1 MSSSRR
7 ARSNAGS
14 ISPSRPGGLQAGQLP
29 WWLPAAL
36 YVTATVVLFAEFIF
50 SDAMLYGADT
60 IQAGGYM
67 ARAYL
72 AERLAAGDF
81 PLWGTRQYG
90 GIPFFESLSGGD
102 AIYPTSL
109 LYLVTEP
116 YRAVGWKLVLHVL
129 AGGFFMHGWVRSL
142 GLDRRAAAVAGLAWL
157 LAPAIVTLVL
167 PGNDG
172 KLMVASLAPL
182 VFWGAESVMR
192 RPSARSG
199 AGLAGAVALTCL
211 TTQFQTS
218 YFLFGS
224 VGAYAIFR
232 TVQKWRKGATGARRF
247 YPAMVF
253 LGSALLGGGLAAF
266 QLLPAASYV
275 GEASRRTA
283 TTVDASPEAARA
295 YSSSWSLHPEEA
307 VALVVPEFVGNSA
320 ADAAWGDGT
329 YWGRNSVKL
338 NHEYVGVTVLTLA
351 LFGLV
356 GAWARAGKGPRNRRK
371 GPRHGQGGSGAGARA
386 EQGTGRRK
394 GGPSLAVSPLGTSPG
409 LRWFMAGMAL
419 IWLLFALGAHT
430 PVWRLFYEVVPGI
443 SLFRAPSLAAFLVS
457 FGATTLLAVGVD
469 DLVRAKPSP
478 GAFLT
483 STTGRALLGM
493 VALLLLGLILQS
505 SGALERFWTTVV
517 NPEAGADATASA
529 ALARLEPFTTRG
541 FGIALVLAGL
551 VAATLWAVLEGK
563 VSATVAVVVA
573 AGLISLD
580 LGRVDRAFIRNFDFH
595 AWAAPDANT
604 RFLADEK
611 ERVPPFRVADLRGSI
626 QNVEYAMHGQDLVGG
641 HHPNDL
647 ARYRQLLGL
656 AGSEMAGANTN
667 HPNVLRMLNVKYFV
681 WPLER
686 AGRPPYEG
694 AQALSTAR
702 GGAEAVYAYPG
713 LEKAWV
719 VGSATVLEDDEAVL
733 ARILSGDFDPARELV
748 VSRPAPEF
756 VGALGDVSDEA
767 ATEAAGVVAWEAADA
782 DYRRLRVT
790 LDRPGALIVSENWF
804 PGWVAEVDG
813 APAEVHRVN
822 VTLQAIALPSAGEHV
837 IELRYTAPTVARA
850 LRISAVSAL
859 AVGLMLAAPL
869 LARARRRRPKTKTPK
884 ASEAGDST

>member
-7 ARSNAGS
+7 ARPRARPPGT
-14 ISPSRPGGLQAGQLP
+14 SRGGFQAGQLP
-29 WWLPAAL
+29 WWLPASL
-36 YVTATVVLFAEFIF
+36 YVGATVVLFAEFIF
-50 SDAMLYGADT
+50 SDAMLYGGDT

-109 LYLVTEP
+109 LYLVSEP

-142 GLDRRAAAVAGLAWL
+142 GLDRRAATVAGLAWL

-192 RPSARSG
+192 RPSARTG

-224 VGAYAIFR
+224 VGAYAVFR
-232 TVQKWRKGATGARRF
+232 TVQKWRRGATGARRF
-247 YPAMVF
+247 YPATIF

-275 GEASRRTA
+275 GDASRRTA

-320 ADAAWGDGT
+320 ADAAWGEGT
-329 YWGRNSVKL
+329 YWGRNAVKL

-351 LFGLV
+351 LFGLA
-356 GAWARAGKGPRNRRK
+356 GAWARTGKGPRK
-371 GPRHGQGGSGAGARA
+371 GRPRGSRNKQGASGAGAGA
-386 EQGTGRRK
+386 ERGGRHGK
-394 GGPSLAVSPLGTSPG
+394 SGSSSGASAG
-409 LRWFMAGMAL
+409 LRWFMAAMAL

-478 GAFLT
+478 GAFLAGAR
-483 STTGRALLGM
+483 GRALLAV

-517 NPEAGADATASA
+517 HPGAGADAQASA
-529 ALARLEPFTTRG
+529 ALARLEPFATRG

-551 VAATLWAVLEGK
+551 VATTLWAVMEGK
-563 VSATVAVVVA
+563 ASATVAVVVA

-580 LGRVDRAFIRNFDFH
+580 LGRVDRAFVRNFDFH

-604 RFLADEK
+604 RFLADQK
-611 ERVPPFRVADLRGSI
+611 ERAPPFRVADLRGSI

-656 AGSEMAGANTN
+656 AGSEVAGDNSN
-667 HPNVLRMLNVKYFV
+667 HPNVLRMLNVKYVV
-681 WPLER
+681 WPLGR
-686 AGRPPYEG
+686 AGRPPWEG
-694 AQALSTAR
+694 AQALSTTA
-702 GGAEAVYAYPG
+702 GGGDAVYAYPG

-719 VGSATVLEDDEAVL
+719 VGSATVVDDDEAAL
-733 ARILSGDFDPARELV
+733 ARVLSHDFDPAREAV

-756 VGALGDVSDEA
+756 FDALVPPSAEEA
-767 ATEAAGVVAWEAADA
+767 AEAVGSVVWQEAEA
-782 DYRRLRVT
+782 DYRRMRVT
-790 LDRPGALIVSENWF
+790 LERPGALIVSENWF

-822 VTLQAIALPSAGEHV
+822 VTLQAIALPTAGEHV
-837 IELRYTAPTVARA
+837 VELRYTAPTVARA
-850 LRISAVSAL
+850 LRVSAASAL
-859 AVGLMLAAPL
+859 AVGLMLATPL
-869 LARARRRRPKTKTPK
+869 LARTVRRRPKP
-884 ASEAGDST
+884 AESSQAGDST

>member
-1 MSSSRR
+1 MSNSRR
-7 ARSNAGS
+7 ARSKAG
-14 ISPSRPGGLQAGQLP
+14 PANPARTGGIQAGQLP

-50 SDAMLYGADT
+50 SDAMLYGGDT

-109 LYLVTEP
+109 LYLVSEP

-142 GLDRRAAAVAGLAWL
+142 GLDRRAAATAGLAWL

-224 VGAYAIFR
+224 VGAYAVFR

-247 YPAMVF
+247 YPATIF

-275 GEASRRTA
+275 GDASRRTA

-320 ADAAWGDGT
+320 ADAAWGEGT
-329 YWGRNSVKL
+329 YWGRNAVKL

-351 LFGLV
+351 LFGLA
-356 GAWARAGKGPRNRRK
+356 GAWARTGKGSRK
-371 GPRHGQGGSGAGARA
+371 GRSRGSRNKQGASGAGAGA
-386 EQGTGRRK
+386 ERGGRHGK
-394 GGPSLAVSPLGTSPG
+394 GGSSSGASSG
-409 LRWFMAGMAL
+409 LRWFMAAMAL

-430 PVWRLFYEVVPGI
+430 PVWRLFYEFVPGI

-478 GAFLT
+478 GAFLAGAR
-483 STTGRALLGM
+483 GRALLAV

-517 NPEAGADATASA
+517 HPGAGANAQASA
-529 ALARLEPFTTRG
+529 ALARLEPFATRG

-551 VAATLWAVLEGK
+551 VATTLWAVMEGK
-563 VSATVAVVVA
+563 ASATVAVVVA
-573 AGLISLD
+573 AGLIALD
-580 LGRVDRAFIRNFDFH
+580 LGRIDRAFVRNFDFH

-604 RFLADEK
+604 RFLADQK
-611 ERVPPFRVADLRGSI
+611 ERAPPFRVADLRGSI

-656 AGSEMAGANTN
+656 AGSEVAGDNTN
-667 HPNVLRMLNVKYFV
+667 HPNVLRMLNVKYVV
-681 WPLER
+681 WPLGR
-686 AGRPPYEG
+686 AGRPPWEG
-694 AQALSTAR
+694 AQALSTTA
-702 GGAEAVYAYPG
+702 GGGEAVYAYPG

-719 VGSATVLEDDEAVL
+719 VGSATVVDDDEAALDRVL
-733 ARILSGDFDPARELV
+733 SRDFDPAREAV

-756 VGALGDVSDEA
+756 FEALVPPSAEEA
-767 ATEAAGVVAWEAADA
+767 AEAVGSVVWQEAEA
-782 DYRRLRVT
+782 DYRRMRVT
-790 LDRPGALIVSENWF
+790 LERPGALIVSENWF

-822 VTLQAIALPSAGEHV
+822 VTLQAIALPTAGEHV
-837 IELRYTAPTVARA
+837 VELRYTAPTVARA
-850 LRISAVSAL
+850 LRVSVASAL
-859 AVGLMLAAPL
+859 AVGLMLATPL
-869 LARARRRRPKTKTPK
+869 LARTVRRRPKP
-884 ASEAGDST
+884 SESSQVRDST

>member
-1 MSSSRR
+1 MSNSRR
-7 ARSNAGS
+7 ARSKAG
-14 ISPSRPGGLQAGQLP
+14 PANPALTGGFQAGQLP
-29 WWLPAAL
+29 WWLPAVL
-36 YVTATVVLFAEFIF
+36 YVGATVVLFAEFIF
-50 SDAMLYGADT
+50 SDAMLYGGDT

-109 LYLVTEP
+109 LYLVSEP

-142 GLDRRAAAVAGLAWL
+142 GLDRRAATVAGLAWL

-224 VGAYAIFR
+224 VGAYAVFR

-247 YPAMVF
+247 YPATIF

-275 GEASRRTA
+275 GDASRRTA

-320 ADAAWGDGT
+320 ADAAWAEST
-329 YWGRNSVKL
+329 YWGRNAVKL

-351 LFGLV
+351 LFGLA
-356 GAWARAGKGPRNRRK
+356 GAWARTGKGSRKGRPRGSRNR
-371 GPRHGQGGSGAGARA
+371 QGASGAGAGA
-386 EQGTGRRK
+386 ERGGRHGM
-394 GGPSLAVSPLGTSPG
+394 GGSSSGASAG

-419 IWLLFALGAHT
+419 VWLFFALGAHT
-430 PVWRLFYEVVPGI
+430 PVWRLFYEFVPGI

-483 STTGRALLGM
+483 SVRGRVLLGA

-505 SGALERFWTTVV
+505 TGALERFWTTVV
-517 NPEAGADATASA
+517 HPGAGADAQASA
-529 ALARLEPFTTRG
+529 ALARLEPFATRG

-551 VAATLWAVLEGK
+551 VATILWAVMEGK

-573 AGLISLD
+573 AGLIALD
-580 LGRVDRAFIRNFDFH
+580 LGRIDRAFIRNFDFH

-604 RFLADEK
+604 RFLADQK
-611 ERVPPFRVADLRGSI
+611 ERAPPFRVADLRGSI

-656 AGSEMAGANTN
+656 AGSEVSGANTN
-667 HPNVLRMLNVKYFV
+667 HPNVLRMLNVKYVV
-681 WPLER
+681 WPLGR
-686 AGRPPYEG
+686 AGRPPWEG
-694 AQALSTAR
+694 AQALSTTA
-702 GGAEAVYAYPG
+702 GGGEAVYAYPG

-719 VGSATVLEDDEAVL
+719 VGSATVVDDDEAAL
-733 ARILSGDFDPARELV
+733 ARVLSRDFDPAREAV
-748 VSRPAPEF
+748 ASRPAPEF
-756 VGALGDVSDEA
+756 FGALA
-767 ATEAAGVVAWEAADA
+767 APSGEEVAEAAGAVVWETAEA
-782 DYRRLRVT
+782 DYRRIRVT
-790 LDRPGALIVSENWF
+790 NHSPGLLIVSENWF

-822 VTLQAIALPSAGEHV
+822 VTLQAIALPTAGEHV
-837 IELRYTAPTVARA
+837 VELRYTAPTVARA
-850 LRISAVSAL
+850 LRVSVASAL
-859 AVGLMLAAPL
+859 AVGLMLATPL
-869 LARARRRRPKTKTPK
+869 LARFLGRRPKTLKVPQT
-884 ASEAGDST
+884 GDSK

>member
-1 MSSSRR
+1 MSNSRR
-7 ARSNAGS
+7 ARSKAG
-14 ISPSRPGGLQAGQLP
+14 PANPARTGGIQAGELP

-36 YVTATVVLFAEFIF
+36 YVGATVVLFAEFIF
-50 SDAMLYGADT
+50 SDAMLYGGDT

-109 LYLVTEP
+109 LYLVSEP

-142 GLDRRAAAVAGLAWL
+142 GLDRRAAATAGLAWL

-224 VGAYAIFR
+224 VGAYAVFR
-232 TVQKWRKGATGARRF
+232 TVQKWRRGATGARRF
-247 YPAMVF
+247 YPAAVF

-275 GEASRRTA
+275 GEASRRVA
-283 TTVDASPEAARA
+283 TTVDASPEEARA

-320 ADAAWGDGT
+320 ADAAWAEGT
-329 YWGRNSVKL
+329 YWGRNAVKL

-351 LFGLV
+351 LFGLA
-356 GAWARAGKGPRNRRK
+356 GAWVRTGKGSRKGRKGPRNR
-371 GPRHGQGGSGAGARA
+371 QGASGKGARA
-386 EQGTGRRK
+386 EQGERPGR
-394 GGPSLAVSPLGTSPG
+394 GGASSG
-409 LRWFMAGMAL
+409 LRWFMAAMAL

-430 PVWRLFYEVVPGI
+430 PVWRLFYEFVPGI

-478 GAFLT
+478 GAFLAGAR
-483 STTGRALLGM
+483 GRALLAV

-517 NPEAGADATASA
+517 HPGAGADAQASA
-529 ALARLEPFTTRG
+529 ALARLEPFATRG

-551 VAATLWAVLEGK
+551 VATTLWAVMEGK
-563 VSATVAVVVA
+563 ASATVAVVVA
-573 AGLISLD
+573 AGLIALD
-580 LGRVDRAFIRNFDFH
+580 LGRIDRAFVRNFDFH

-604 RFLADEK
+604 RFLADQK
-611 ERVPPFRVADLRGSI
+611 ERAPPFRVADLRGSI

-656 AGSEMAGANTN
+656 AGSEVSGANTN
-667 HPNVLRMLNVKYFV
+667 HPNVLRMLNVKYVV
-681 WPLER
+681 WPLGR
-686 AGRPPYEG
+686 AGRPPWEG
-694 AQALSTAR
+694 AQALSTTA
-702 GGAEAVYAYPG
+702 GGGEAVYAYPG

-719 VGSATVLEDDEAVL
+719 VRSATVVDDDEAAL
-733 ARILSGDFDPARELV
+733 ARVLSRDFDPAKEAV

-756 VGALGDVSDEA
+756 FEALVPPSAEEA
-767 ATEAAGVVAWEAADA
+767 AEAVGSVVWQEAEA
-782 DYRRLRVT
+782 DYRRMRVT
-790 LDRPGALIVSENWF
+790 LERPGALIVSENWF

-813 APAEVHRVN
+813 GPAEVHRVN
-822 VTLQAIALPSAGEHV
+822 VTLQAIALPTAGEHLV
-837 IELRYTAPTVARA
+837 ELRYTAPTVTRA
-850 LRISAVSAL
+850 LRVSVASAL
-859 AVGLMLAAPL
+859 AVGLMLATPL
-869 LARARRRRPKTKTPK
+869 LARVLGRRPKTLK
-884 ASEAGDST
+884 APQTGDST

>member
-1 MSSSRR
+1 MNGSRR
-7 ARSNAGS
+7 NRSKAGS
-14 ISPSRPGGLQAGQLP
+14 TSPARPGGIQAGQLP

-109 LYLVTEP
+109 LYLVSEP

-142 GLDRRAAAVAGLAWL
+142 GLDRRAAVVAGLAWL

-253 LGSALLGGGLAAF
+253 LGSAFLGGGLAAF

-307 VALVVPEFVGNSA
+307 VALVVPEFVGNSG
-320 ADAAWGDGT
+320 ADAAWGQGT
-329 YWGRNSVKL
+329 YWGRNPVKL

-356 GAWARAGKGPRNRRK
+356 GAWARTEKRSRNRRK

-386 EQGTGRRK
+386 EQGTRSRK
-394 GGPSLAVSPLGTSPG
+394 GRSSGASSSGASPG

-478 GAFLT
+478 GAFLA
-483 STTGRALLGM
+483 SATGRALLGI

-517 NPEAGADATASA
+517 NPGAGADAAASA
-529 ALARLEPFTTRG
+529 VLARLEPFATRG

-611 ERVPPFRVADLRGSI
+611 ERVQPFRVADLRGSI

-667 HPNVLRMLNVKYFV
+667 HPNVLRMLNVKYIV

-694 AQALSTAR
+694 AQVLSTTR

-719 VGSATVLEDDEAVL
+719 VGAATVLEDDEAVL
-733 ARILSGDFDPARELV
+733 ARILSRDFDPARELV

-756 VGALGDVSDEA
+756 VGALGGLSDGA
-767 ATEAAGVVAWEAADA
+767 GTEVAGVVAWEAADP

-837 IELRYTAPTVARA
+837 VELRYTAPTVARA
-850 LRISAVSAL
+850 LRISAVSVL

-884 ASEAGDST
+884 GSEAGDAT